1 MKRSRRDF
9 LKGVFG
15 AAGTLTLVPWKGF
28 AQLPPILIGHQA
40 SLSGFLGSYGFWHN
54 QAVKAALKKIN
65 DAGGVNGRQ
74 LSLVTV
80 DGASNPNTS
89 ANVMEESL
97 LGGDGSTPVDFV
109 IGSVLSEANYASA
122 PLARESRTPYFA
134 QGVATDITG
143 SKGNRWV
150 FKSYHT
156 VQGAVEGGWRWA
168 LQNLGTRWTIIHSEL
183 AFATS
188 QAQAW
193 KEKLGEVQAE
203 VVDVISV
210 PFDPASPPALSQYL
224 NLIDTSRTQVLFQ
237 AFTARDS
244 IAFMQQASALGLNK
258 SLKVFGISE
267 GVDALNISSPVFD
280 NTYYI
285 SSYPRRSDQ
294 VPAALQALDQE
305 YRQLIGIAADGQAA
319 SDPTKTVPIG
329 DLYGS
334 WQAVHLIQSAI
345 EQTGWKSR
353 DDHPSLI
360 LALEG
365 FLYEASLDF
374 PQGNG
379 FIRANDHQAFQ
390 SHYIEHAEGGSLVVK
405 ATSSLDESFYVPSVD
420 YRTEPF

>member
-1 MKRSRRDF
+1 MQATRRSF
-9 LKGVFG
+9 LKGVVGTMG
-15 AAGTLTLVPWKGF
+15 ALTLVPWKGF

-40 SLSGFLGSYGFWHN
+40 SLSGFLGGFGLWHN
-54 QAVKAALKKIN
+54 RAIKAAIQKIN

-74 LSLVTV
+74 FSLVTV

-89 ANVMEESL
+89 ANVLEQSL
-97 LGGDGSTPVDFV
+97 LGGDGSIPVDFV

-122 PLARESRTPYFA
+122 PLAKEFKTPYFA

-168 LQNLGTRWTIIHSEL
+168 LPNLGTRWTIIHSEL
-183 AFATS
+183 AFAIS

-193 KEKLGEVQAE
+193 EKKLADVQAE
-203 VVDVISV
+203 VVNVISV
-210 PFDPASPPALSQYL
+210 PFDPASPPALSQFL
-224 NLIDTSRTQVLFQ
+224 NLIDTSQTQVLFQ
-237 AFTARDS
+237 AFTARDT
-244 IAFMQQASALGLNK
+244 IAFMQQASALGLTKN
-258 SLKVFGISE
+258 LKVLGISE
-267 GVDALNISSPVFD
+267 GVDVLDISAPAFD

-294 VPAALQALDQE
+294 VPAELQSLDQE
-305 YRQLIGIAADGQAA
+305 YRSRVGITADGHGA
-319 SDPTKTVPIG
+319 SDPSQIVPID

-334 WQAVHLIQSAI
+334 WQAVHLIRKAI

-353 DDHPSLI
+353 ADHPSLI
-360 LALEG
+360 LVLEG
-365 FLYEASLDF
+365 FLYDASLDF

-379 FIRANDHQAFQ
+379 FIRADDHQAFH

-405 ATSSLDESFYVPSVD
+405 ASSSVDESFYVPLVD
-420 YRTEPF
+420 YRTESF